1 MPTLRMI
8 GDGPEK
14 EKLLQKVRQHSIS
27 NITFLNPVPKS
38 QVPSFLHQAD
48 LLLHCLR
55 PLNVFRHGISPNKM
69 YDYLAS
75 GKPVIMSAE
84 AVNNIVQEAQ
94 AGITVEP
101 GNPEALAEGIL
112 RLYRLTPEERER
124 LGANGRSYVEKYHDI
139 NILGE
144 KLAEVI
150 HSVIG

>member
-1 MPTLRMI
+1 
-8 GDGPEK
+8 
-14 EKLLQKVRQHSIS
+14 
-27 NITFLNPVPKS
+27 
-38 QVPSFLHQAD
+38 
-48 LLLHCLR
+48 
-55 PLNVFRHGISPNKM
+55 M

-75 GKPVIMSAE
+75 AKPVIMSAE

-139 NILGE
+139 NILSE

-150 HSVIG
+150 RSVIR